1 MEHVSI
7 SERIRFQ
14 NIDQD
19 TRSTLRELLP
29 LLPEIMPMLLDEF
42 YAHMTH
48 WPAVGAVFN
57 NSIMSHVREK
67 QLDHWMLIAKGDFGS
82 DYEASVRKIWGIHAR
97 LGLAPT
103 WFIGGYS
110 MLSARIAEEATARL
124 ALGGKGAKG
133 AKGGKLFGGGTPNK
147 PATRFARA
155 VMQAVL
161 LDLDFAVEVYM
172 DSAEKERKK
181 SLEEM
186 AHSFELSVSQVVET
200 VASAATE
207 LEATSE
213 TLAHTA
219 SQTSGH
225 SASVANTAEQ
235 SAGNVQTV
243 AAAAEEMAA
252 SIGEIAQQV
261 SQAAQVARE
270 AEAKALA
277 TNATVAALS
286 DAASRIGQVIGLISQ
301 IAGQTNLLALNAT
314 IEAARAGE
322 AGRGFAVV
330 ASEVKNLA
338 SQTARATEEISAQIS
353 EVQGVTE
360 RAVADIEAISGT
372 INAINE
378 ISSSIAAAVEEQMAA
393 VREISRNTTDVA
405 GATAEVSN
413 AIQMVQQGANE
424 TGAAASQSLSA
435 ARELGMQAD
444 RLKQEVDGF
453 LHRVRAA

>member
-1 MEHVSI
+1 MERVSI
-7 SERIRFQ
+7 NERIRFQ
-14 NIDQD
+14 NIDQT
-19 TRSTLRELLP
+19 TRNTLRELIP

-42 YAHMTH
+42 YSHMQS
-48 WPAVGAVFN
+48 WPAVGAVFK
-57 NSIMSHVREK
+57 NSVIAHVREK
-67 QLDHWMLIAKGDFGS
+67 QLQHWMLIAKADFG
-82 DYEASVRKIWGIHAR
+82 DEYEASVRKIWGIHAR

-110 MLSARIAEEATARL
+110 LLSARIAEEATIRL
-124 ALGGKGAKG
+124 ALNPKNKMFGGKTSGAS
-133 AKGGKLFGGGTPNK
+133 
-147 PATRFARA
+147 PARFSRA

-172 DSAEKERKK
+172 ESAEKARKVA
-181 SLEEM
+181 LEEL
-186 AHSFELSVSQVVET
+186 AANFEASVSQVVET

-225 SASVANTAEQ
+225 SSSVARTAEM

-243 AAAAEEMAA
+243 AASAEEMAA
-252 SIGEIAQQV
+252 SISEIAQQV
-261 SQAAQVARE
+261 TQAANVARE
-270 AEAKALA
+270 AETKAIE
-277 TNATVAALS
+277 TNSTVAALS
-286 DAASRIGQVIGLISQ
+286 EAASRIGQVVGLISQ

-338 SQTARATEEISAQIS
+338 NQTARATDEISAQIS
-353 EVQGVTE
+353 GVQEVTE
-360 RAVADIEAISGT
+360 RAVTDIEAISAT

-378 ISSSIAAAVEEQMAA
+378 ISASISAAVEEQMAA
-393 VREISRNTTDVA
+393 VREITRNTSDVA
-405 GATAEVSN
+405 GATAEVSS

-424 TGAAASQSLSA
+424 TGAAASQSLGA
-435 ARELGMQAD
+435 ARELGQQAD

-453 LHRVRAA
+453 LRRVRAS

>member
-1 MEHVSI
+1 MDKVSI

-29 LLPEIMPMLLDEF
+29 FLPEIMPTLLDEF
-42 YAHMTH
+42 YSHMNS
-48 WPAVGAVFN
+48 WPSVGAVFN
-57 NSIMSHVREK
+57 NSTMAHVRAK
-67 QLDHWMLIAKGDFGS
+67 QLDHWMLIAKGDFGP

-110 MLSARIAEEATARL
+110 MLSARIAEEATMRL
-124 ALGGKGAKG
+124 ALGGNGN
-133 AKGGKLFGGGTPNK
+133 KGGKLFGVGKSNK
-147 PATRFARA
+147 SPARFARA
-155 VMQAVL
+155 VMQAVM

-172 DSAEKERKK
+172 ETAEKERKK

-213 TLAHTA
+213 TLAQTA

-225 SASVANTAEQ
+225 SSSVASTAEQ

-261 SQAAQVARE
+261 SQAAQVAQE
-270 AEAKALA
+270 AEAKAVA

-286 DAASRIGQVIGLISQ
+286 EAANRIGQVIGLISQ

-353 EVQGVTE
+353 EVQNVTE

-393 VREISRNTTDVA
+393 VREISRNTSDVA
-405 GATAEVSN
+405 GATAEVSS

>member
-1 MEHVSI
+1 MERVSI
-7 SERIRFQ
+7 NERIRFQ
-14 NIDQD
+14 NIDQH

-29 LLPEIMPMLLDEF
+29 LLPEIMPGLLDEF
-42 YAHMTH
+42 YNHMNG
-48 WPAVGAVFN
+48 WPDVGAVFN
-57 NSIMSHVREK
+57 GSIIAHVREK
-67 QLDHWMLIAKGDFGS
+67 QLDHWMLIARGDFGA

-110 MLSARIAEEATARL
+110 LLSARIAEEATARI
-124 ALGGKGAKG
+124 ALGGKGLKG
-133 AKGGKLFGGGTPNK
+133 LKLIGGSNPEK
-147 PATRFARA
+147 PATRFAKA

-172 DSAEKERKK
+172 ESAEKSRKT
-181 SLEEM
+181 SLDEL
-186 AHSFELSVSQVVET
+186 ANSFELSVSQVVDT

-213 TLAHTA
+213 TLANTA
-219 SQTSGH
+219 SLTSGH
-225 SASVANTAEQ
+225 SSAVANTAEQ

-252 SIGEIAQQV
+252 SISEIAQQV
-261 SQAAQVARE
+261 AQAANVARD
-270 AEAKALA
+270 AEAKATA

-286 DAASRIGQVIGLISQ
+286 EAASRIGQVVGLISQ

-338 SQTARATEEISAQIS
+338 SQTARATDEISTQITG
-353 EVQGVTE
+353 VQEVTE
-360 RAVADIEAISGT
+360 RAVADIASISGT

-378 ISSSIAAAVEEQMAA
+378 ISSSIAAAVEQQMAA

-424 TGAAASQSLSA
+424 TGAAATQSLGA
-435 ARELGMQAD
+435 ARELGQQAD
-444 RLKQEVDGF
+444 RMKQEVSDF
-453 LHRVRAA
+453 LQRVRAA